1 MNDNFDENG
10 LAEWLR
16 DKAPEFSCALAA
28 RTALRTTPIL
38 HDVLGED
45 AAARRTSI
53 VLPCFRALAAANFAG
68 TWPNRFGDVRRAAR
82 SASRSMCNAMGE
94 TFNEGQMNLI
104 HGREAVP
111 EEFLYI
117 RNMEAEAEAL
127 GVASSAVDAIAYALQ
142 VAIHHADSS
151 KGTSGPDGIRDS
163 VLAAA
168 NAAHFAVDGANGYAE
183 FRSGLL
189 EDSKSGQEVPA
200 HILDFWKAVERD
212 VLQVEEKWKETGNPE
227 TAVQELSGMALWLGG
242 IPTWASD
249 RWAEFTDDLP
259 SEESW
264 SVWIDWYEARL
275 AGRLDDATLGAERVT
290 IPDVD
295 WKQGPAHVNSI
306 IANSMKATKRRPKQG
321 DPELTTGRTHQVAL
335 SFAGEQ
341 REYVEDVAQYL
352 AARSIGVFYDGFQRT
367 WLWGRDGVETF
378 HEVFAETSNFVVMFV
393 SAAYVAKPWTRH
405 ERKSALSRMLR
416 EESEYI
422 LPVRFDDTPVP
433 GLPAS
438 VLYLEA
444 NDYTPAQL
452 AAVIVEKIGVDPYSG
467 KASDVPPPRMT
478 SPVGEVVFDYS
489 NFNGRYTIGSG
500 TAEFETNWTKASNDA
515 IHINNDP
522 DSINAV
528 ALDRR
533 ATFIHE
539 VNEGTLLNYTSR
551 TRTPRLGQIVV
562 LRNRHGFYAAIHIL
576 DIKDDTRGDDS
587 DQLRFRYAIQTDGSD
602 NFERF
607 ADAFED

>member
-1 MNDNFDENG
+1 
-10 LAEWLR
+10 
-16 DKAPEFSCALAA
+16 
-28 RTALRTTPIL
+28 
-38 HDVLGED
+38 
-45 AAARRTSI
+45 
-53 VLPCFRALAAANFAG
+53 
-68 TWPNRFGDVRRAAR
+68 
-82 SASRSMCNAMGE
+82 MGE

-117 RNMEAEAEAL
+117 RNLEAEAEAL
-127 GVASSAVDAIAYALQ
+127 GVASSAVDAIAHALQ

-367 WLWGRDGVETF
+367 
-378 HEVFAETSNFVVMFV
+378 
-393 SAAYVAKPWTRH
+393 
-405 ERKSALSRMLR
+405 
-416 EESEYI
+416 
-422 LPVRFDDTPVP
+422 VP
-433 GLPAS
+433 
-438 VLYLEA
+438 
-444 NDYTPAQL
+444 
-452 AAVIVEKIGVDPYSG
+452 I
-467 KASDVPPPRMT
+467 
-478 SPVGEVVFDYS
+478 
-489 NFNGRYTIGSG
+489 
-500 TAEFETNWTKASNDA
+500 
-515 IHINNDP
+515 
-522 DSINAV
+522 
-528 ALDRR
+528 
-533 ATFIHE
+533 
-539 VNEGTLLNYTSR
+539 
-551 TRTPRLGQIVV
+551 RL
-562 LRNRHGFYAAIHIL
+562 
-576 DIKDDTRGDDS
+576 
-587 DQLRFRYAIQTDGSD
+587 
-602 NFERF
+602 
-607 ADAFED
+607 

>member
-1 MNDNFDENG
+1 MSDNFDENG

-28 RTALRTTPIL
+28 RIALRMTPIL

-45 AAARRTSI
+45 AAARRASI
-53 VLPCFRALAAANFAG
+53 VLPGFRALAAANFAG

-82 SASRSMCNAMGE
+82 SASRSMRNAMGE

-104 HGREAVP
+104 GAREAIP

-117 RNMEAEAEAL
+117 HDIEAEAEAL
-127 GVASSAVDAIAYALQ
+127 GVASSAVDAIAHALQ
-142 VAIHHADSS
+142 VATHHTDSS

-163 VLAAA
+163 ILAAA
-168 NAAHFAVDGANGYAE
+168 HAAHLAVDEANGYAE
-183 FRSGLL
+183 FRPGFL

-212 VLQVEEKWKETGNPE
+212 VLQIEEKWKDSGNPE
-227 TAVQELSGMALWLGG
+227 PAVQELSGMALWLGG

-249 RWAEFTDDLP
+249 RWANFTDDLP
-259 SEESW
+259 DEESW

-275 AGRLDDATLGAERVT
+275 SGKPDDATLEAARVT
-290 IPDVD
+290 IPDAD
-295 WKQGPAHVNSI
+295 WEQGPAHVNTI
-306 IANSMKATKRRPKQG
+306 IANSMQATKQRPKQG
-321 DPELTTGRTHQVAL
+321 KSELMTGRTHQVAL
-335 SFAGEQ
+335 SFAGEE
-341 REYVEDVAQYL
+341 RDYVEEIAQHL
-352 AARSIGVFYDGFQRT
+352 AARSIDVFYDGFQRT

-378 HEVFAETSNFVVMFV
+378 HKVFAETSSFVVMFV

-416 EESEYI
+416 EESEYV
-422 LPVRFDDTPVP
+422 LPVRFDDTSVP
-433 GLPAS
+433 GLPDS
-438 VLYLEA
+438 VLYLKA

-452 AAVIVEKIGVDPYSG
+452 AAMIAKKMGVDPYSG

-500 TAEFETNWTKASNDA
+500 TAEFETKWTKASNDA
-515 IHINNDP
+515 IYIDNDP
-522 DSINAV
+522 DSINGV
-528 ALDRR
+528 ALDRS
-533 ATFIHE
+533 ASSIHE
-539 VNEGTLLNYTSR
+539 VTEGASLNYTSR
-551 TRTPRLGQIVV
+551 TRTPCLGQIVV
-562 LRNRHGFYAAIHIL
+562 LRNRNGFYAAIQIL
-576 DIKDDTRGDDS
+576 DVKDDTRGHDS
-587 DQLRFRYAIQTDGSD
+587 DQLRFRYAIQSDGSD
-602 NFERF
+602 NFEHF
-607 ADAFED
+607 AEAFEK